1 MAAIFCKE
9 ELDSENRLSS
19 FSLEQFEMSN
29 QLTTVFSYDV
39 EEIINV
45 QQRQNIKGFVMQ
57 QCSLLWNSF
66 VHAFWRYLNRQ

>member
-1 MAAIFCKE
+1 MLVSKYGLCNWIQKT
-9 ELDSENRLSS
+9 LSS